1 MNKPKKYRMVTLN
14 IKGDRITAE
23 KLRNSIGAFYGFIDE
38 IASEVSGQRR
48 PIRWIV
54 RVRKGSIVLINE
66 PEIIRELSPN
76 VTETIFESIKRGVD
90 SLGKEAVRPAYFS
103 DRALEFLQNLASIPK
118 ERSNGLEAISITVE
132 TKSYKLTP
140 HVIANVDSILGVYSK
155 ALGSVEGRLSTLSE
169 RGGLKIIVYDSLSDK
184 PVRCDITEELLSEAT
199 KAFGNRVYVYGLIS
213 YDKNG
218 IAKSIRVQELKTFR
232 EREKLPSAFEI
243 CGILE
248 A

>member
-1 MNKPKKYRMVTLN
+1 MNKTKKYRMVTLN
-14 IKGDRITAE
+14 IKGDRISAE
-23 KLRNSIGAFYGFIDE
+23 KLRSSIGAFYGFIDE
-38 IASEVSGQRR
+38 VASEVSGQRK

-103 DRALEFLQNLASIPK
+103 DRALEFLQDLASIPK
-118 ERSNGLEAISITVE
+118 ERTNGLEAISITVE
-132 TKSYKLTP
+132 TKSYELTP

-184 PVRCDITEELLSEAT
+184 PIRCDITEELLFEAT
-199 KAFGNRVYVYGLIS
+199 KAFGKRVYVYGLIS

-218 IAKSIRVQELKTFR
+218 NPKSIRVQELKMF
-232 EREKLPSAFEI
+232 EKEKLPSAYEI

>member
-1 MNKPKKYRMVTLN
+1 MNKTKKYRMVTLN
-14 IKGDRITAE
+14 IKGDRISAE

-38 IASEVSGQRR
+38 VASEVSGQRK

-103 DRALEFLQNLASIPK
+103 DRALEFLQDLASIPK
-118 ERSNGLEAISITVE
+118 ERTNGLEAISITVE

-140 HVIANVDSILGVYSK
+140 NVIANVDSILGVYSK

-184 PVRCDITEELLSEAT
+184 PIRCDIMEELLFEAT
-199 KAFGNRVYVYGLIS
+199 KAFGKRVYVYGLIS
-213 YDKNG
+213 YEKNG
-218 IAKSIRVQELKTFR
+218 NPKSIRVQELKMF
-232 EREKLPSAFEI
+232 EKEKLPSAYEI
-243 CGILE
+243 CGILG